1 MDYYFINPK
10 KITLFL
16 SRGMYLMAGGYEQ
29 NSNTYLLFI
38 SSSTQNKA
46 PDINFHLEQLPC
58 MSEGLLF
65 CQQRVCR

>member
-10 KITLFL
+10 KITLCL

-46 PDINFHLEQLPC
+46 PDQLPC